1 MSPESDYHS
10 SRSSYQPSDTPPD
23 VTEGE
28 SRGSFRREPPVV
40 PERVEV
46 LKANYKQAWLYF
58 LLGVCLLVAWGIPIR
73 YALIRALSFR
83 EADTGQRTSMEFV
96 SIAYEG
102 LSDMPGEVTAE
113 RFKEQIGLL
122 KESGYNAITLKDV
135 KALYEE
141 GTPLPENSILLTF
154 DHSRKSSYFDAR
166 RVLQRAGWRA
176 VMFVWT
182 KPIEDEDP
190 SALRWP
196 YIRAMIGTG
205 AWEAGAQS
213 HMGFER
219 IVSDSEGRLKNF
231 MTSPRWLARQSRYE
245 TPDEYRER
253 LKEDHQ
259 LVYDRILRETKV
271 PPAAFAFPYGD
282 FGQFDERALL
292 TRRLNLNLVS
302 EFYDLAFIH
311 GNAALNTRYS
321 DRYRLNRL
329 LVDSDWSAQDLLERL
344 EAAWPKS
351 EGLESEDVLGSPLAW
366 QADWGGFGLGEGRA
380 DFYALEDNT
389 GSKVWLN
396 GTDLYQDFRG
406 RFHLKIDKGQVGF
419 FLRASKDG
427 ESHLY
432 LALGEKGEVWLRQK
446 VEGLEAFTLG
456 TARYTRE
463 EDGTVELEVFLRG
476 NQFFASTGG
485 QPIFDEMITTR
496 GVSEPGMLG
505 LSVWDPDV
513 GEARFELLDFE
524 LLPFNSRLFT
534 FDPISSQYPYLAG
547 WMSQN
552 AYRFTHFSPPWLHLG
567 NQGRGESLGWDPTFY
582 SELANVYNLIFT
594 PAIRVERLEHVD
606 PVFIE
611 NLVERAVAA
620 GADGLYCDL
629 GGLRGAPNLTRITGW
644 IQNMGSALE
653 EKGLDLIV
661 TLPEPLVRPNTVS
674 SLFQG
679 IPNLQI
685 TIVDSDNLR
694 DALPTTDLPR
704 LVDFIPVTIGQRDYP
719 LFTQLTPGDT
729 PRVAWA
735 TEVRSQIL
743 WERGFE
749 AFGEGEFDLAIELWT
764 RWSEVEPYSEKP
776 PRFIGDAHLTQK
788 NYATAIEFY
797 QKSLELN
804 PGQVSLVVNTARLLE
819 QFAGR
824 QSESAQMLNLYQ
836 RLFPDN
842 TEIALA
848 QAGLLLRQNRPV
860 EAGKRIQEVVQRS
873 PGDISALA
881 MLHRLLQSPAE
892 RVENME
898 KILEVGKK
906 LGMFTHFANAV
917 KGYNLLVWPEAWRLM
932 GLIQER
938 ADMDLPD
945 AKIYHSLLPRET
957 VVREKFQ
964 LGHVSDN
971 WDNSSYFADDEM
983 EGNLFLSASPT
994 TTEAA
999 LILKRSD
1006 TLRNG
1011 FIEAELEM
1019 ARGYFWLYARRS
1031 EGNMIRFGFEPDGRL
1046 YMQIWQNEEIVTNI
1060 TREWNQ
1066 PTSGVR
1072 LGLEIRGDAVF
1083 GYVDGRPAFG
1093 APIDI
1098 PKNMNLGSWGLAPWA
1113 PQFGVAEAVVRE
1125 VAGGPKPVHIAIF
1138 NAVADT
1144 AVDETL
1150 SAKIRA
1156 NTHELSIVSPPWF
1169 FQNVSGDVRSELPE
1183 PLTTLQLLCRYYK
1196 IRLYPMIRSA
1206 SARTLD
1212 VQQLVTLAKEVGVSG
1227 FTLSFARMP
1236 EEEWFEEVETQ
1247 LAGTN
1252 LGLLAMQI
1260 DPRGGIAEVRELG
1273 GLSGFIAG
1281 PRETHSF
1288 PLMDLTERT
1297 EPVIAQLDLSSSPVA
1312 VIQESV
1318 PEKEIPE
1325 TVAEPENPETGFEA
1339 EDTPPLEAESP
1350 VGKAPSLKSD
1360 PTPSRVFL
1368 F

>member
-1 MSPESDYHS
+1 MSPESENYTSSS
-10 SRSSYQPSDTPPD
+10 SRDRPD
-23 VTEGE
+23 SRSFIPEAD

-58 LLGVCLLVAWGIPIR
+58 LLGLCLLVAWGIPIR
-73 YALIRALSFR
+73 YALVRALAFR
-83 EADTGQRTSMEFV
+83 EADPGARTSMEFV

-102 LSDMPGEVTAE
+102 ISDMPGEVTAE
-113 RFKEQIGLL
+113 RFKEQIDLL
-122 KESGYNAITLKDV
+122 KESGYNAVTLQDV
-135 KALYEE
+135 KELYEE
-141 GTPLPENSILLTF
+141 GRPLPEKSILLTF

-166 RVLQRAGWRA
+166 RILQRAGWRA

-182 KPIEDEDP
+182 KPILDEDP

-219 IVSDSEGRLKNF
+219 IVADSEGGLKNF
-231 MTSPRWLARQSRYE
+231 MTSPRWLVGQSRYE
-245 TPDEYRER
+245 TPEEYQER
-253 LKEDHQ
+253 LREDHQ
-259 LVYDRILRETKV
+259 LVYDRIQRETKV
-271 PPAAFAFPYGD
+271 PPMAFAFPYGD

-292 TRRLNLNLVS
+292 TRRLNMKLVS
-302 EFYDLAFIH
+302 DFYDMAFIH
-311 GNAALNTRYS
+311 GNAALNTQHS
-321 DRYRLNRL
+321 DPYRLNRL
-329 LVDSDWSAQDLLERL
+329 LVDSDWSARDLLDRL

-351 EGLESEDVLGSPLAW
+351 EGLDSEEMLENPFAW
-366 QADWGGFGLGEGRA
+366 QRDWGGFSLETNRA
-380 DFYALEDNT
+380 DFYALDDNT
-389 GSKVWLN
+389 GSKVWMN

-406 RFHLKIDKGQVGF
+406 RFRLKIDKGQVGF

-432 LALGEKGEVWLRQK
+432 LALGDKGEVWLRQK
-446 VEGLEAFTLG
+446 IEGLEAFTLG

-463 EDGTVELEVFLRG
+463 EDGTVDLEVFLRG

-485 QPIFDEMITTR
+485 EPIFDEIITTR
-496 GVSEPGMLG
+496 GIAEPGILG
-505 LSVWDPDV
+505 MSVWDPAV
-513 GEARFELLDFE
+513 GKARFELLEFE
-524 LLPFNSRLFT
+524 LAPFNNRLFT
-534 FDPISSQYPYLAG
+534 FDPVSSQFPYLAD

-552 AYRFTHFSPPWLHLG
+552 AYRYTHFSPPWLHLS
-567 NQGRGESLGWDPTFY
+567 NQGRGEMLGWDPTFY
-582 SELANVYNLIFT
+582 SEVARIYNLVFT
-594 PAIRVERLEHVD
+594 PEIKVERLDHVD
-606 PVFIE
+606 PLLIE
-611 NLVERAVAA
+611 TLVERSVAA
-620 GADGLYCDL
+620 GVAGLYCDL
-629 GGLRGAPNLTRITGW
+629 SGLRGAPNLTRITGW
-644 IQNMGSALE
+644 IQNLGAALE
-653 EKGLDLIV
+653 QEGLDLIV
-661 TLPEPLVRPNTVS
+661 ALPEPLERVTTVT

-679 IPNLQI
+679 VPNLKI
-685 TIVDSDNLR
+685 TSVNADTLR
-694 DALPTTDLPR
+694 ESIPVMDWPR
-704 LVDFIPVTIGQRDYP
+704 LVDSTPVTIDRSEYP
-719 LFTQLTPGDT
+719 LFTQLTGGDA

-749 AFGEGEFDLAIELWT
+749 AFGEGDFDLAIELWT

-776 PRFIGDAHLTQK
+776 PRFIGDAHLTKQ
-788 NYATAIEFY
+788 NYAAAIEFY

-819 QFAGR
+819 QYAGR
-824 QSESAQMLNLYQ
+824 QRESAQMLNLYQ
-836 RLFPDN
+836 RLFPEN

-860 EAGKRIQEVVQRS
+860 EAGKRIQEVVEQN

-881 MLHRLLQSPAE
+881 LLHRLLQSPE
-892 RVENME
+892 DRVENME
-898 KILEVGKK
+898 KILDVGKR

-932 GLIQER
+932 DLIRER
-938 ADMDLPD
+938 AELDRPE
-945 AKIYHSLLPRET
+945 AQIYQSLLPRET

-971 WDNSSYFADDEM
+971 WDNSSYFEDEEM
-983 EGNLFLSASPT
+983 DGNLFLAASPT

-1011 FIEAELEM
+1011 FIEAELKM

-1046 YMQIWQNEEIVTNI
+1046 YLQIWKDEEIVTNI

-1066 PTSGVR
+1066 PSSSVR
-1072 LGLEIRGDAVF
+1072 MGMEIRGDAVF

-1098 PKNMNLGSWGLAPWA
+1098 PKNMNLGSWGIAPWA
-1113 PQFGVAEAVVRE
+1113 PQFGVAEAVVQE
-1125 VAGGPKPVHIAIF
+1125 VAGGPKPVHIALF
-1138 NAVADT
+1138 GTLAGNT
-1144 AVDETL
+1144 VDETL
-1150 SAKIRA
+1150 SAKIRP

-1169 FQNVSGDVRSELPE
+1169 FQDVAGEIRSELTE
-1183 PLTTLQLLCRYYK
+1183 PLTNLQLLCRYYK
-1196 IRLYPMIRSA
+1196 IRLYPMVRAA
-1206 SARTLD
+1206 SARNLK
-1212 VQQLVTLAKEVGVSG
+1212 VRQLVDLARETRVSG

-1236 EEEWFEEVETQ
+1236 DEEWFEEVEAQ
-1247 LAGTN
+1247 LVGTD

-1260 DPRGGIAEVRELG
+1260 DTRGGIVEVRELG

-1281 PRETHSF
+1281 PRTSHSL
-1288 PLMDLTERT
+1288 PLVDMSEHTDPKISNLDFSQG
-1297 EPVIAQLDLSSSPVA
+1297 PVSKSG
-1312 VIQESV
+1312 V
-1318 PEKEIPE
+1318 PENDPDLEEPE
-1325 TVAEPENPETGFEA
+1325 TSSEELDTKSADRPIPFE
-1339 EDTPPLEAESP
+1339 
-1350 VGKAPSLKSD
+1350 KAPSLESE
-1360 PTPSRVFL
+1360 PTPSRVFM